1 MPRDLVKLIED
12 LRIEQMGCAGMIP
25 GLQRSIDAAQAEM
38 ARLRARMQRAQGELQ
53 AAQAELENGVRPGP
67 GKPPKILLPAIDGT
81 VTARAARKRP
91 DNSYWDNMT
100 PEQRSVEMKRR
111 MAVSA
116 GKIAGKTTV
125 KMAAKLHPR
134 DPRHPEHE
142 KWRAMMSE
150 AQRKRWAGVSKKA
163 KHTHFSAVSNAKS
176 KPNGAAT
183 L

>member
-53 AAQAELENGVRPGP
+53 AAQAELENGVRPRA
-67 GKPPKILLPAIDGT
+67 PKALPPAINGT
-81 VTARAARKRP
+81 GTGRAARKSIGVS
-91 DNSYWDNMT
+91 NYWASMSK
-100 PEQRSVEMKRR
+100 EERSAEMKRR
-111 MAVSA
+111 LAVSA

-142 KWRAMMSE
+142 KWRALMSE

-163 KHTHFSAVSNAKS
+163 KHAHFSAVSNAKS